1 MSSTTI
7 TESKP
12 VFFDK
17 GRYVNIQEITK
28 IDDWDSIFK
37 HILGVP
43 PAVYDTAQLIYH
55 KEFLGESQTKFDLG
69 FERTTRLLTLLK
81 DAPQGKAGHTS
92 RYPDVMYI
100 PLYCSLP
107 GFCRC
112 ILHVETTEMDQLFI
126 PVEVTYHV
134 NHIVAKGIEQVF
146 FSKEKCSS
154 STFITDN
161 ELVHYYTVQNED
173 CKRRI
178 KRLIKETDN
187 FEEFNQTYQIPLSNL
202 FTDPDRVAYAKS
214 NIIYCN
220 PDVDPIGFKES
231 TNMWKEIVYPKSSKE
246 AFLQFIF
253 NQINIH
259 RRERIKW
266 QSKNPELVN
275 PFILPSDEEVVEN
288 LLFHKRHNLANQYIN
303 KLWKSLNEDERLQVV
318 LTEIKL

>member
-1 MSSTTI
+1 MASISI
-7 TESKP
+7 SESKST
-12 VFFDK
+12 FFSK
-17 GRYVNIQEITK
+17 GRYVNIQEIIK

-37 HILGVP
+37 HVLGVP
-43 PAVYDTAQLIYH
+43 LAVYDTAQLIYD
-55 KEFLGESQTKFDLG
+55 KEFLGASLALLDLG
-69 FERTTRLLTLLK
+69 SERK
-81 DAPQGKAGHTS
+81 KS
-92 RYPDVMYI
+92 RFPNVIYI

-107 GFCRC
+107 GFRRC
-112 ILHVETTEMDQLFI
+112 ILHVETTDMDQLFI
-126 PVEVTYHV
+126 PVEVTYHI
-134 NHIVAKGIEQVF
+134 NHLVAKGIEQVF
-146 FSKEKCSS
+146 FSKENCSS

-161 ELVHYYTVQNED
+161 ELIHYYTIQNDD

-178 KRLIKETDN
+178 KRLIEETDN

-202 FTDPDRVAYAKS
+202 FTDPDRIAYAKS
-214 NIIYCN
+214 NIIYCD

-231 TNMWKEIVYPKSSKE
+231 TNKWKEIVYPKSSKE

-275 PFILPSDEEVVEN
+275 PFILPSDEELVEN
-288 LLFHKRHNLANQYIN
+288 PDIHKRHNLANQYIN

-318 LTEIKL
+318 LTEIKLS

>member
-1 MSSTTI
+1 MASISI
-7 TESKP
+7 SESKP
-12 VFFDK
+12 TFFSK

-37 HILGVP
+37 HVIGVP
-43 PAVYDTAQLIYH
+43 LAVYDTAQLIYD
-55 KEFLGESQTKFDLG
+55 KEFLGASLALQDLG
-69 FERTTRLLTLLK
+69 SERTTRLLTLLK
-81 DAPQGKAGHTS
+81 DAPQGKAGHKS
-92 RYPDVMYI
+92 RYPNVMYI

-107 GFCRC
+107 GFRRC
-112 ILHVETTEMDQLFI
+112 ILHVETTDMDQLFI

-134 NHIVAKGIEQVF
+134 NHLVAKGIEQVF
-146 FSKEKCSS
+146 FSKENCSS

-178 KRLIKETDN
+178 KRLIEETDN

-214 NIIYCN
+214 NIIYCD
-220 PDVDPIGFKES
+220 PDIDPIGFKES
-231 TNMWKEIVYPKSSKE
+231 TNMWKEIIYPKSSKE

-259 RRERIKW
+259 RTERIKW
-266 QSKNPELVN
+266 QSKNPELNN
-275 PFILPSDEEVVEN
+275 PFILPSNEELVEN
-288 LLFHKRHNLANQYIN
+288 PDIHKRHNLANQYIN
-303 KLWKSLNEDERLQVV
+303 KLWKSLNEDERLQVI

>member
-1 MSSTTI
+1 MNYLCLYINHSFLMASI
-7 TESKP
+7 SISESKAT
-12 VFFDK
+12 FFTK

-37 HILGVP
+37 HVIGVP
-43 PAVYDTAQLIYH
+43 LAVYDTAQLIYD
-55 KEFLGESQTKFDLG
+55 KEFLG
-69 FERTTRLLTLLK
+69 
-81 DAPQGKAGHTS
+81 APQSKAGHKS
-92 RYPDVMYI
+92 RYPNVIYI

-107 GFCRC
+107 GFRRC
-112 ILHVETTEMDQLFI
+112 ILNVETTEMDQLFI

-134 NHIVAKGIEQVF
+134 NHLVAKGIEQVF
-146 FSKEKCSS
+146 FSKENCSS

-161 ELVHYYTVQNED
+161 ELVHYYTVQNDD

-178 KRLIKETDN
+178 KRLIEETDN

-214 NIIYCN
+214 NIIYCD
-220 PDVDPIGFKES
+220 PDIDPIGFKES

-259 RRERIKW
+259 RTERIKW
-266 QSKNPELVN
+266 QSKNPELGN
-275 PFILPSDEEVVEN
+275 PFILPSNEELVEN
-288 LLFHKRHNLANQYIN
+288 PLFHKRHNLANQYVN
-303 KLWKSLNEDERLQVV
+303 KLWKSLNEDDRLQVI

>member
-1 MSSTTI
+1 MFIAYKYILMTQSTSS
-7 TESKP
+7 
-12 VFFDK
+12 FFDK

-37 HILGVP
+37 HVIGVP
-43 PAVYDTAQLIYH
+43 SAVYDTAQLIYH
-55 KEFLGESQTKFDLG
+55 KEFS
-69 FERTTRLLTLLK
+69 
-81 DAPQGKAGHTS
+81 GHRS

-134 NHIVAKGIEQVF
+134 NHLVAKGIEQVF

-161 ELVHYYTVQNED
+161 EILYYYTVQNED
-173 CKRRI
+173 CRRRI

-187 FEEFNQTYQIPLSNL
+187 FEEFNQTYQIPLSNI

-214 NIIYCN
+214 NIIYCD

-231 TNMWKEIVYPKSSKE
+231 NHLWKEIVYPKSSKE

-259 RRERIKW
+259 RTERIKW
-266 QSKNPELVN
+266 QSKNHKLDN
-275 PFILPSDEEVVEN
+275 PFILPLDEEVVEN
-288 LLFHKRHNLANQYIN
+288 PLFHKRHNLANQYIN
-303 KLWKSLNEDERLQVV
+303 KLWKSLNENERLQVV

>member
-1 MSSTTI
+1 METLTKN
-7 TESKP
+7 SKP
-12 VFFDK
+12 SFFNK
-17 GRYVNIQEITK
+17 GRYCYKKEITK
-28 IDDWDSIFK
+28 INDWDSIFK
-37 HILGVP
+37 DAICVP
-43 PAVYDTAQLIYH
+43 PAIYDTAQLIYN
-55 KEFLGESQTKFDLG
+55 KEFLGESQT
-69 FERTTRLLTLLK
+69 LLK
-81 DAPQGKAGHTS
+81 GAPQGKAGHKS

-107 GFCRC
+107 GFRRC
-112 ILHVETTEMDQLFI
+112 ILHVENTEMNQLFI
-126 PVEVTYHV
+126 PVEVTYHI

-146 FSKEKCSS
+146 FSKEKCLS

-161 ELVHYYTVQNED
+161 ELIHYYTVQNED

-202 FTDPDRVAYAKS
+202 FTDPERDAYAKS
-214 NIIYCN
+214 NINYCD
-220 PDVDPIGFKES
+220 PDIDPIGFKEYDR
-231 TNMWKEIVYPKSSKE
+231 MWKEIVYPKSSKE

-266 QSKNPELVN
+266 QSKNPELDN
-275 PFILPSDEEVVEN
+275 PFILPSDEDIIEN
-288 LLFHKRHNLANQYIN
+288 PNIHKRHNLANQYIN
-303 KLWKSLNEDERLQVV
+303 KLWKSLNEDERLQVI

>member
-12 VFFDK
+12 VFFNK

-55 KEFLGESQTKFDLG
+55 KEFLGASLALLEPQGKAGESQTK
-69 FERTTRLLTLLK
+69 LK

-100 PLYCSLP
+100 PLACSLP
-107 GFCRC
+107 GFRRC

-134 NHIVAKGIEQVF
+134 NHLVAKGIEQVF
-146 FSKEKCSS
+146 FSKEKCSL

-178 KRLIKETDN
+178 KRLIEETDK

-214 NIIYCN
+214 NIIYCD

-231 TNMWKEIVYPKSSKE
+231 NRLWKEIVYPKSSKE

-259 RRERIKW
+259 RRERIIW

-275 PFILPSDEEVVEN
+275 PFILPSDEVVEN
-288 LLFHKRHNLANQYIN
+288 PLFHKRHNLANQYIN

-318 LTEIKL
+318 LTEIKLS

>member
-1 MSSTTI
+1 MASISI
-7 TESKP
+7 SESKP
-12 VFFDK
+12 TFFSK

-37 HILGVP
+37 HVIGVP
-43 PAVYDTAQLIYH
+43 LAVYDTAQLIYD
-55 KEFLGESQTKFDLG
+55 KEFLGASLALQDLG
-69 FERTTRLLTLLK
+69 SERTTRLLTLLK
-81 DAPQGKAGHTS
+81 DAPQGKAGHKS
-92 RYPDVMYI
+92 RYPNVMYI

-107 GFCRC
+107 GFRRC
-112 ILHVETTEMDQLFI
+112 ILYVETTDMDQLFI

-134 NHIVAKGIEQVF
+134 NHLVAKGIEQVF
-146 FSKEKCSS
+146 FSKENCSS

-178 KRLIKETDN
+178 KRLIEETDN

-214 NIIYCN
+214 NIIYCD
-220 PDVDPIGFKES
+220 PDIDPIGFKES
-231 TNMWKEIVYPKSSKE
+231 TNMWKEIIYPKSSKE

-259 RRERIKW
+259 RTERIKW
-266 QSKNPELVN
+266 QSKNPELNN
-275 PFILPSDEEVVEN
+275 PFILPSNEELVEN
-288 LLFHKRHNLANQYIN
+288 PDIHKRHNLANQYIN
-303 KLWKSLNEDERLQVV
+303 KLWKSLNEDERLQVI

>member
-1 MSSTTI
+1 MASISI
-7 TESKP
+7 SESKP
-12 VFFDK
+12 TFFSK

-37 HILGVP
+37 HVIGVP
-43 PAVYDTAQLIYH
+43 LAVYDTAQLIYD
-55 KEFLGESQTKFDLG
+55 KEFLG
-69 FERTTRLLTLLK
+69 
-81 DAPQGKAGHTS
+81 APQGKVGHKS
-92 RYPDVMYI
+92 RYPNVIYI

-107 GFCRC
+107 GFRRC
-112 ILHVETTEMDQLFI
+112 ILHVETTDMDQLFI

-134 NHIVAKGIEQVF
+134 NHLVAKGIEQVF
-146 FSKEKCSS
+146 FSKENCSL

-178 KRLIKETDN
+178 KRLIEETDN

-214 NIIYCN
+214 NIIYCD

-259 RRERIKW
+259 RTERIKW
-266 QSKNPELVN
+266 QSKNPELDN
-275 PFILPSDEEVVEN
+275 PFILPSNEELVEN
-288 LLFHKRHNLANQYIN
+288 PDIHKRHNLANQYIN

-318 LTEIKL
+318 LTEIKLS

>member
-1 MSSTTI
+1 MASISI
-7 TESKP
+7 SESKP
-12 VFFDK
+12 TFFSK

-37 HILGVP
+37 HVIGVP
-43 PAVYDTAQLIYH
+43 LAVYDTAQLIYD
-55 KEFLGESQTKFDLG
+55 KEFFGASLALGS
-69 FERTTRLLTLLK
+69 ERTTRLLTLLK
-81 DAPQGKAGHTS
+81 DAPQGKAGHRS

-107 GFCRC
+107 GFHRC

-134 NHIVAKGIEQVF
+134 NHLVAKGIEQVF
-146 FSKEKCSS
+146 FSKENCSS

-161 ELVHYYTVQNED
+161 EILHYYTVQNED
-173 CKRRI
+173 CRQRI
-178 KRLIKETDN
+178 KRLINETDN
-187 FEEFNQTYQIPLSNL
+187 FEEFDQTYQIPLLNL
-202 FTDPDRVAYAKS
+202 FHDPERIAYAKR
-214 NIIYCN
+214 NVIYCD
-220 PDVDPIGFKES
+220 PDIDPIGFKES
-231 TNMWKEIVYPKSSKE
+231 NLMWKEIVYPKSSKE

-266 QSKNPELVN
+266 QSKNPEIFN
-275 PFILPSDEEVVEN
+275 PFILPLDEEIVEN

-303 KLWKSLNEDERLQVV
+303 KLWKSLNEDERLQVI
-318 LTEIKL
+318 LTEIKLS